1 MSLLRFGTDPFD
13 NILRLQRALTRSLE
27 HPFFGLGTTP
37 SGRGVYPALNIFE
50 EEGGE
55 AIVLKAEVP
64 GMKRDSLEVEAV
76 GNRLLVAGV
85 REIPSPEGEFRYHR
99 RERQAGEF
107 RRVFRLP
114 YEVDRDKAS
123 ASYRDG
129 ILTVR
134 LEKAEA
140 AKPRQ
145 IQITV

>member
-145 IQITV
+145 IQITG

>member
-1 MSLLRFGTDPFD
+1 MSPLRFGADPFD
-13 NILRLQRALTRSLE
+13 NIVRLQQALTRSLE
-27 HPFFGLGTTP
+27 QPYFGLGSTP
-37 SGRGVYPALNIFE
+37 SGRGVYPALNVFE
-50 EEGGE
+50 EDGGE

-64 GMKRDSLEVEAV
+64 GMDREKLEVEAV
-76 GNRLLVAGV
+76 GNRLSVAGV

-99 RERQAGEF
+99 RERPAGEF

-114 YEVDRDKAS
+114 YEVDREKAE

-145 IQITV
+145 IQVKS

>member
-1 MSLLRFGTDPFD
+1 MSLLRFGADPFD
-13 NILRLQRALTRSLE
+13 NMLRLQRALTRSLE
-27 HPFFGLGTTP
+27 QPFFGLGTTP

-50 EEGGE
+50 EEGGD
-55 AIVLKAEVP
+55 AIVFKAEVP
-64 GMKRDSLEVEAV
+64 GMDKEKLEVEAV
-76 GNRLLVAGV
+76 GNRLSIAGV
-85 REIPSPEGEFRYHR
+85 REIPSPDGEVRYHR

-107 RRVFRLP
+107 RRVFKLP
-114 YEVDRDKAS
+114 YEVDSEKAE

-145 IQITV
+145 IQIAG

>member
-1 MSLLRFGTDPFD
+1 MSLLRFGAEPFD

-27 HPFFGLGTTP
+27 NPFFGLGTTP
-37 SGRGVYPALNIFE
+37 SARGVFPALNIFE

-76 GNRLLVAGV
+76 GNRLSIAGV
-85 REIPSPEGEFRYHR
+85 REIPSPEGDFRYHR

-114 YEVDRDKAS
+114 YDVDREKAL
-123 ASYRDG
+123 ANYHDG
-129 ILTVR
+129 VLTVR

-140 AKPRQ
+140 AKTRQ
-145 IQITV
+145 IQISG

>member
-1 MSLLRFGTDPFD
+1 MSLLRFGKDPFD

-27 HPFFGLGTTP
+27 HPYHGFGTTP
-37 SGRGVYPALNIFE
+37 SGRGVFPGLNIFE
-50 EEGGE
+50 DDNGE

-64 GMKRDSLEVEAV
+64 GINRENLVLETV
-76 GNRLLVAGV
+76 GDRLLVAGE
-85 REIPSPEGEFRYHR
+85 RKIPAPEGEYRYHR

-114 YEVDRDKAS
+114 FEVNRDTAT

-140 AKPRQ
+140 AKPRH
-145 IQITV
+145 IQIGE

>member
-1 MSLLRFGTDPFD
+1 MSLLRFGSDPFD

-27 HPFFGLGTTP
+27 HPFFGLGATP

-50 EEGGE
+50 EESGD

-64 GMKRDSLEVEAV
+64 GMKRDSLSVEAL
-76 GNRLLVAGV
+76 GNRLSIAGS
-85 REIPSPEGEFRYHR
+85 REIPTPEGEFRYHR

-114 YEVDRDKAS
+114 YEVNRETAT
-123 ASYRDG
+123 ATYRDG
-129 ILTVR
+129 VLTVR
-134 LEKAEA
+134 LEKADE

-145 IQITV
+145 IQISQ